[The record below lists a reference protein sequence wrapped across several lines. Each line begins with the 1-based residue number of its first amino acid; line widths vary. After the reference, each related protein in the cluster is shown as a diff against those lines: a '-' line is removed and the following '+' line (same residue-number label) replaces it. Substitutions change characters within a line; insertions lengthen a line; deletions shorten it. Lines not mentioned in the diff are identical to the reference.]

1 MVDTT
6 NGDNRTC
13 QFHTIYDNTRYV
25 ITASYNKKRKL
36 IELRCGKKKEVFR
49 GKHLTDPTLFPLKM
63 QDDELAWKLRLNY
76 IVQTDKFALYINEI
90 AFLAYPY
97 QAEITH
103 TGPQN
108 IDSGRIM
115 TNGQTVHEGFA

>member
-1 MVDTT
+1 M
-6 NGDNRTC
+6 
-13 QFHTIYDNTRYV
+13 
-25 ITASYNKKRKL
+25 
-36 IELRCGKKKEVFR
+36 
-49 GKHLTDPTLFPLKM
+49 KM

-108 IDSGRIM
+108 IEQGRIM
-115 TNGQTVHEGFA
+115 TNGQTVHEGFT